1 MENDLLFTLITKPE
15 WKQISSNGKFESET
29 FKEDGFIRCYH
40 GSQIEKA
47 ANESFKNENELL
59 LIVIDPL
66 RIQVP
71 LKNERIGSETFP
83 NLYGV
88 FSIDAIIDRINLKRS
103 KKGIFSVLVKHF
115 D

>member
-15 WKQISSNGKFESET
+15 WKVYSTSGSFEPESFAE
-29 FKEDGFIRCYH
+29 KGFIRCYH
-40 GSQIEKA
+40 GNQVEVA
-47 ANESFKNENELL
+47 ANELYTQESEIF

-71 LKNERIGSETFP
+71 IKNEKSGETIYP
-83 NLYGV
+83 NLYGS
-88 FSIDAIIDRINLKRS
+88 FSIDAIIDRIVL
-103 KKGIFSVLVKHF
+103 KKGKSGRYSVHIKHF